1 MEQEKRPIRYEHYC
15 IVVISTVILASM
27 LLCWNMLLPFSA
39 FLFVVAIS
47 EILLMPRYLKVSY
60 SCRRPSSLVQDWLLL
75 FCALGSFIFERP
87 EFPNHLFY
95 VGIMAFA
102 FADLSVWIND
112 KWKHSIVVSPFS
124 FLHIVPLLF
133 AVLIS
138 AIAIVLTIQVNISTL
153 SVIYCIFNAFSIAL
167 FIPLIIY
174 YKDVLSVIRNQLV
187 LNPNTDIIISS
198 FLLYELLSGPY
209 QINVCIFKGL
219 LILFFLTDFMIQKY
233 LNKSGH

>member
-15 IVVISTVILASM
+15 IVVVSTVILASM
-27 LLCWNMLLPFSA
+27 LLCWSMLLPFSA

-124 FLHIVPLLF
+124 FLHIVPHICNSYCPDHSGEYKYSVCHFLYFQCFLNSLVYPSDYLLQGCL
-133 AVLIS
+133 VC
-138 AIAIVLTIQVNISTL
+138 NPE
-153 SVIYCIFNAFSIAL
+153 SIGSESQHRYHYQFFP
-167 FIPLIIY
+167 FI
-174 YKDVLSVIRNQLV
+174 R
-187 LNPNTDIIISS
+187 IIIRTIPNQC
-198 FLLYELLSGPY
+198 LY
-209 QINVCIFKGL
+209 F
-219 LILFFLTDFMIQKY
+219 
-233 LNKSGH
+233 

>member
-15 IVVISTVILASM
+15 IVVVSTVILASM
-27 LLCWNMLLPFSA
+27 LLCWSMLLPFSA

-47 EILLMPRYLKVSY
+47 EILLMPRYLKV
-60 SCRRPSSLVQDWLLL
+60 PSSLVQDWLLL

-138 AIAIVLTIQVNISTL
+138 AIAIVLSIQVNISTL
-153 SVIYCIFNAFSIAL
+153 SVIFCIFNAFSIAL

>member
-15 IVVISTVILASM
+15 IVVVSTVILASM
-27 LLCWNMLLPFSA
+27 LLCWSMLLPFSA

-102 FADLSVWIND
+102 FAVPMKSARIFAVGSSVVGAYAAMLVVFRFSSSPLKSN
-112 KWKHSIVVSPFS
+112 SGTSVVSGSNVKPGRVVS
-124 FLHIVPLLF
+124 R
-133 AVLIS
+133 S
-138 AIAIVLTIQVNISTL
+138 
-153 SVIYCIFNAFSIAL
+153 
-167 FIPLIIY
+167 
-174 YKDVLSVIRNQLV
+174 
-187 LNPNTDIIISS
+187 NPNV
-198 FLLYELLSGPY
+198 LLG
-209 QINVCIFKGL
+209 K
-219 LILFFLTDFMIQKY
+219 
-233 LNKSGH
+233 